1 MKKHKNYFTSG
12 NITSYYKIN
21 PVANKNW
28 RGQRILQIPAAYYCS
43 LWKSFFTFIK
53 ELTHVSK
60 YIISAYINDDV
71 IQELN
76 ELNIKVILNKSLHH
90 KQLINK
96 SREILAKKIIK

>member
-1 MKKHKNYFTSG
+1 MKKNKKYFTSE
-12 NITSYYKIN
+12 NITSCYKIN
-21 PVANKNW
+21 SVANRNW
-28 RGQRILQIPAAYYCS
+28 RGQRILQIPAAYYCRLFES
-43 LWKSFFTFIK
+43 LFKFIK

-76 ELNIKVILNKSLHH
+76 ELNIKVILSKSLHH

-96 SREILAKKIIK
+96 SREILA